1 MIFIYTRYWESP
13 TEKVSKEKCQLTNYS
28 NMLLINVKS
37 NYSGNN
43 QRDEISYYHTLQK
56 ILTQPDDLCQVV
68 TNSPCLFVLLHSLR
82 QRVECCAWQKP
93 CKRLDVLRKFRTCR
107 PGEQNSP
114 AVPDCSLQL
123 HQTGPAVSW
132 LGSQVWPQLYQHK
145 TENAVTEPGHVWN
158 VPSLNSAGPPPAVWL
173 PYYNGKLCNTANIQ
187 LRLCRV
193 NGHHN

>member
-1 MIFIYTRYWESP
+1 MTARITQNSKIQKKRTVSIITLILHTTRSNFSEQSRDHMEKTLLFLSKTVMFLMIFIYTRYWESP

-28 NMLLINVKS
+28 NMSLTNVKS

-56 ILTQPDDLCQVV
+56 ILIQPDDQCQVV
-68 TNSPCLFVLLHSLR
+68 TDSPCLFVLLHSLR

-123 HQTGPAVSW
+123 HQTGPAVS
-132 LGSQVWPQLYQHK
+132 
-145 TENAVTEPGHVWN
+145 
-158 VPSLNSAGPPPAVWL
+158 
-173 PYYNGKLCNTANIQ
+173 
-187 LRLCRV
+187 
-193 NGHHN
+193 